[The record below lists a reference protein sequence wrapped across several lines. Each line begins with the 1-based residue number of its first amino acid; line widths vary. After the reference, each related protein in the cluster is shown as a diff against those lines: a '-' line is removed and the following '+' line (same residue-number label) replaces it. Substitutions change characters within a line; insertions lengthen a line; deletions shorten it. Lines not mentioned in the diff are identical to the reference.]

1 MARIIVVVVII
12 VLVFWDKIKNI
23 FMTEN
28 GTIKGNAPQGLQ
40 RVANKYGLEYARNI
54 ERLLR
59 LETGHFKSGQ
69 WIKCGTAGMVA
80 TSTKFPF
87 GWSSLATF
95 VEKNN
100 LDPSDFGTVYFSSTS
115 DGKPRSY
122 IKFPDTGLF
131 VEFLADFLQKVRGGN
146 YLAWYSLNE
155 TQQQK
160 YKAALSKI
168 KTKFV

>member
-1 MARIIVVVVII
+1 MARIIVII
-12 VLVFWDKIKNI
+12 GVLIIVFWDKLKEMCN
-23 FMTEN
+23 MDSSK
-28 GTIKGNAPQGLQ
+28 IKGNAPAGLQ
-40 RVANKYGLEYARNI
+40 KVANKYGVEFARNI

-59 LETGHFKSGQ
+59 LETAHFKSSQ
-69 WIKCGTAGMVA
+69 WLKCGTAGMVA

-87 GWSSLATF
+87 GWGSLRKFA
-95 VEKNN
+95 EKKNI
-100 LDPSDFGTVYFSSTS
+100 DSDQFGIVYFANTS
-115 DGKPRSY
+115 DGKPRNY

-131 VEFLADFLQKVRGGN
+131 VEFLADFIQDSRNGN

-160 YKAALSKI
+160 YKQALEKI

>member
-1 MARIIVVVVII
+1 MARIVVVFLII
-12 VLVFWDKIKNI
+12 VLLFWDKIKQ
-23 FMTEN
+23 FCMS
-28 GTIKGNAPQGLQ
+28 GDSTIKGNAPAGLQ
-40 RVANKYGLEYARNI
+40 RVANKYGLDYARNI

-59 LETGHFKSGQ
+59 LETAHFKSSQ
-69 WIKCGTAGMVA
+69 WLKCGTAGMVA

-95 VEKNN
+95 AEKNN
-100 LDPSDFGTVYFSSTS
+100 IDPDQFGIVYFANTS
-115 DGKPRSY
+115 DGKPRNY

-131 VEFLADFLQKVRGGN
+131 VEFLADFLHKVRGGN

-155 TQQQK
+155 AQQQK

-168 KTKFV
+168 STKFV